1 MLALKFTV
9 FLAVFISAIYG
20 KSFDW
25 SMGNTTVWLSAGA
38 YCETN
43 TYMTRAYK
51 GYSAG
56 FVPTYVLDDKDTDTQ
71 GYVGYRSSDSS
82 IYVVYRGS
90 TSISDWVNNLQVTTT
105 DYPKCSGCQVHKGF
119 YNAEQGII
127 SKMLSAVQSLKAKF
141 PSYTVVVT
149 GHSLGA
155 ALATL
160 TTLDF
165 MDAGVTPI
173 RMAHYGCPR
182 VGNTEFANWASAKI
196 GDRNRNTHH
205 KDMVPHCP
213 MHERFTHMSGEW
225 YEDPT
230 NKLKE
235 CSGNEDSD
243 CSYQWHI
250 TSIDDHMYYL
260 GLHMSC
266 DSQ

>member
-1 MLALKFTV
+1 MLALRFVV
-9 FLAVFISAIYG
+9 FLTWFMSVFGNA
-20 KSFDW
+20 FDW
-25 SMGNTTVWLSAGA
+25 SMGNTSVWLSAGA

-51 GYSAG
+51 GPSAG
-56 FVPTYVLDDKDTDTQ
+56 FVPTYVLDDKDTNTQ
-71 GYVGYRSSDSS
+71 GYVGYKSSDST
-82 IYVVYRGS
+82 IFVVYRGS
-90 TSISDWVNNLQVTTT
+90 TDIGDWVNNLNAILT
-105 DYPKCSGCQVHKGF
+105 DYPKCSGCSVHKGF

-127 SKMLSAVQSLKAKF
+127 SKMLTEVKSLKAKF

-155 ALATL
+155 AVATL
-160 TTLDF
+160 TALDF
-165 MDAGVTPI
+165 LDAGITPL
-173 RMAHYGCPR
+173 RMFHFGSPR
-182 VGNTEFANWASAKI
+182 VGNTAFANYASAKI
-196 GDRNRNTHH
+196 VDRNRNTHH

-213 MHERFTHMSGEW
+213 MHERFTHISGEW
-225 YEDPT
+225 YEDDSG
-230 NKLKE
+230 LKQ
-235 CSGNEDSD
+235 CLGLEDES

>member
-1 MLALKFTV
+1 MLAIRFVV
-9 FLAVFISAIYG
+9 FLVWFAKAVFGNSY
-20 KSFDW
+20 DW

-43 TYMTRAYK
+43 TYMTRTYK
-51 GYSAG
+51 GPSAG
-56 FVPTYVLDDKDTDTQ
+56 FVPTYVLDDKDTNTQ

-82 IYVVYRGS
+82 IFVVYRGS
-90 TSISDWVNNLQVTTT
+90 TAIGDWINNLDAILT
-105 DYPKCSGCQVHKGF
+105 DYPKCSGCSVHKGF
-119 YNAEQGII
+119 YKAEQGII
-127 SKMLSAVQSLKAKF
+127 DKMITEVKSLKAKF

-155 ALATL
+155 AVATL

-165 MDAGVTPI
+165 LDAGISPV
-173 RMAHYGCPR
+173 RMFHYGSPR
-182 VGNTEFANWASAKI
+182 VGNTAFANYASAKI

-213 MHERFTHMSGEW
+213 MHERFTHHSGEW
-225 YEDPT
+225 YETDSG
-230 NKLKE
+230 LKE
-235 CSGNEDSD
+235 CSGLEDDS

>member
-1 MLALKFTV
+1 MWALKFTV
-9 FLAVFISAIYG
+9 FLAWFVAFLQA

-25 SMGNTTVWLSAGA
+25 SLGNTTVWLSAGA

-43 TYMTRAYK
+43 TYMTRTYK

-56 FVPTYVLDDKDTDTQ
+56 FVPTFVLDDKDTDTQ
-71 GYVGYRSSDSS
+71 GYIGYRPSDSA

-90 TSISDWVNNLQVTTT
+90 TSISDWVNNLDVITT
-105 DYPKCSGCQVHKGF
+105 DYSKCSGCTVHKGF
-119 YNAEQGII
+119 YKAEQGII
-127 SKMLSAVQSLKAKF
+127 AKITAEVQRLKSKF

-165 MDAGVTPI
+165 IDSGISPL
-173 RMAHYGCPR
+173 RMAHYGSPR
-182 VGNTEFANWASAKI
+182 VGNTDFANYASAKI

-213 MHERFTHMSGEW
+213 MHERFTHHSGEW
-225 YEDPT
+225 YETDEG
-230 NKLKE
+230 LKE
-235 CSGNEDSD
+235 CSGLEDES